1 MQILWGH
8 VDHKNIPSFESP
20 LSYKGCVRKQTDSPS
35 ITDKDFFSRIPTIFF
50 TNAFFGLRHLDII
63 GLDLP
68 VQIAPFQPDSLGGS
82 GDIAIEFF

>member
-1 MQILWGH
+1 MGICRLCELQM
-8 VDHKNIPSFESP
+8 
-20 LSYKGCVRKQTDSPS
+20 SYKGGVRKQTDSPS

-68 VQIAPFQPDSLGGS
+68 VQIAPFHIKHFGG
-82 GDIAIEFF
+82 F